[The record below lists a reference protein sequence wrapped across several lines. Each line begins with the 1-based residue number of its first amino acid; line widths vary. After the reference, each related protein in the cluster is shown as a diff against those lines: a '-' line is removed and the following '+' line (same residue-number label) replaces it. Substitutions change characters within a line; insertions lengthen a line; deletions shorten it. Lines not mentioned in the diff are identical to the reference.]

1 MRSTARAGSIAL
13 LAAFLAALIAT
24 SCLPQV
30 AAPDAAPRTAA
41 FWYLW
46 YPQTTTG
53 HYTPS
58 TQPYTSDNPAVL
70 KTEIDQMQG
79 AGIQVGI
86 ISWFGVGT
94 ESEATRIPAAL
105 SAAQGTNFRETLYY
119 EPEGTGD
126 PSSATI
132 DSDLSYIDQHYS
144 SSSSYLKVNGKPV
157 LFVYADANDGCGMAD
172 RWAQAPEAKKFYVV
186 LKVFSGFAGCAHQPD
201 DWHQYGPAAATSDQG
216 AYSYSV
222 SPGFWKGTETAPR
235 LARDLARWRTDLQ
248 AMKASPARWH
258 LITTFNEMGE
268 GTGIEPTSQY
278 GTAYLDAV
286 RDVLLGSG
294 STATTVP
301 ATTAPA
307 TTAPA
312 TTAPA
317 TTAPPTTAPPTTA
330 QPTTLPSSGGV
341 CASSSSH
348 PAISHVVVF
357 SNENKTWSDVGGT
370 QFQSMPYLNSL
381 AQQCRT
387 YADWTETDTSQNS
400 ASQYV
405 GATTGVKQAS
415 GTDNNVLSDCTPNAT
430 SCRSLTDNIFR
441 QVRAS
446 GGTVRSYVEG
456 ATTGCSA
463 SGNAAKH
470 VPALYMMGGNDQ
482 SYCSA
487 EVRPLSEF
495 DPNALPTFSFITPTL
510 CNDMHDCGVATGDA
524 WLKAHLQPVLDSA
537 AYKSG
542 SVLVEVWFDEDHPV
556 PNMLLNPA
564 IPAGVDTTTAATH
577 FGALRLW
584 EDLLGLPHLPG
595 AAGAVDLRPSLNLQ

>member
-13 LAAFLAALIAT
+13 LAAFFAALIAT

-30 AAPDAAPRTAA
+30 ATPDAAPRTAA

-58 TQPYTSDNPAVL
+58 TQPYSSDDPALL

-86 ISWFGVGT
+86 ISWFGAGT

-119 EPEGTGD
+119 EPEGIGD

-132 DSDLSYIDQHYS
+132 DSDLTYIDQHYS
-144 SSSSYLKVNGKPV
+144 SASTYLRVNGKPV

-172 RWAQAPEAKKFYVV
+172 RWAQAPESQKFYVV
-186 LKVFSGFAGCAHQPD
+186 LKVFSGFAACAHQPD
-201 DWHQYGPAAATSDQG
+201 DWHQYGPASATSDQG

-222 SPGFWKGTETAPR
+222 SPGFWKGTETTPR
-235 LARDLARWRTDLQ
+235 LPRDLTRWRTDLE

-268 GTGIEPTSQY
+268 GTGIEPTTEY
-278 GTAYLDAV
+278 GTAYLDTV

-294 STATTVP
+294 SP

-312 TTAPA
+312 TTAA
-317 TTAPPTTAPPTTA
+317 PTTAPPTTL
-330 QPTTLPSSGGV
+330 PTSTGV
-341 CASSSSH
+341 CATTSSH

-381 AQQCRT
+381 AKQCRT
-387 YADWTETDTSQNS
+387 YANWTETDTSQNS

-415 GTDNNVLSDCTPNAT
+415 GTDNNVLSDCNPDIT

-470 VPALYMMGGNDQ
+470 VPALYMMGGSDQ
-482 SYCSA
+482 SYCST

-510 CNDMHDCGVATGDA
+510 CNDMHDCGVSTGDA
-524 WLKAHLQPVLDSA
+524 WLKAQLQPVLDSA

-584 EDLLGLPHLPG
+584 EDLLGLPHLPD